1 MRFIIIIVLAA
12 FVAFGHSTSTF
23 GDEIWLGGNQSN
35 SVGIFDESTSALI
48 GEIPLGDEI
57 EDVDFSA
64 DGKTA
69 FATPAFSGSDLVK
82 VIDADTRQV
91 TGDID
96 IGSSVGFT
104 FDVQIERRPNSSRLY
119 LGNCSRRNELL
130 IIDGDTA
137 TAIDLDPNTSGLQGI
152 ALPSAPWKMAFSPN
166 GNFAYATQC
175 DSPGA
180 ILKIDLQQNLF
191 VKTIPSQL
199 SFVNS
204 VAVSDD
210 GTLAVVAGD
219 ADKMGIIDLA
229 TDAEVGVYQYQFGD
243 FTDGVAIDK
252 ARQRA
257 YVLNNAGDDATVLG
271 IDISDPTNPTLSST
285 ALLNDSGKI
294 GYFGHSLRR
303 IGDLLY
309 ATLRYAADTFDSE
322 IVVVDVSVE
331 PPQIL
336 RRESFGVDAF
346 SEVVRRP
353 TAATPADRD
362 GDGIPD
368 AGDNCPTVPNPN
380 QTDTNGD
387 GFGDACV
394 DPTVTIGAGA
404 SFGSNPVIGA
414 GTTISK
420 GVSVGNDA
428 HIGSNNTLDKNVT
441 AGDNLTIGDGTT
453 IDQGTT
459 LGNDVTIGSNVFIGK
474 NVVIGSG
481 VVIGD
486 NTIIGKS
493 VIVGDNAHLGVS
505 VSVGSSA
512 KIAASAVVPDG
523 TSIGSK
529 KTFP

>member
-1 MRFIIIIVLAA
+1 MRFITKIVLAA
-12 FVAFGHSTSTF
+12 LVAFGHSTSTLA
-23 GDEIWLGGNQSN
+23 DEIWLGGNESN

-48 GEIPLGDEI
+48 DEIPLGDGI

-69 FATPAFSGSDLVK
+69 FATPALNGSSVLK
-82 VIDADTRQV
+82 VINADTRQV

-96 IGSSVGFT
+96 IGFSV
-104 FDVQIERRPNSSRLY
+104 DVQIERRPNSSLLY
-119 LGNCSRRNELL
+119 LGNCGQRNELL
-130 IIDGDTA
+130 IIDGNTA
-137 TAIDLDPNTSGLQGI
+137 TATDLDPNTPGIQGI
-152 ALPSAPWKMAFSPN
+152 AVPNPPWKMAFTAD
-166 GNFAYATQC
+166 GHFAYATQC
-175 DSPGA
+175 AFPGA
-180 ILKIDLQQNLF
+180 ILKIDLQQNTF
-191 VKTIPSQL
+191 VTAIPSQL
-199 SFVNS
+199 SIVNS

-219 ADKMGIIDLA
+219 DDRTGIIDLA
-229 TDAEVGVYQYQFGD
+229 TGAEVAVHLFGTG
-243 FTDGVAIDK
+243 FNDGVAIDK

-257 YVLNNAGDDATVLG
+257 YVLNNTGGTATVLV
-271 IDISDPTNPTLSST
+271 IDISDPKNPTLSST
-285 ALLNDSGKI
+285 AVLNDPLKTGDYE
-294 GYFGHSLRR
+294 GLSLRR

-309 ATLRYAADTFDSE
+309 ATLYLAAGTFDSE

-331 PPQIL
+331 PPQVL

-353 TAATPADRD
+353 TAATPSDTD

-368 AGDNCPTVPNPN
+368 GSDNCPTVANPN

-394 DPTVTIGAGA
+394 DPTVTIAAG
-404 SFGSNPVIGA
+404 SRIGSNPVIGA
-414 GTTISK
+414 GTRISK
-420 GVSVGNDA
+420 GVSIGNDA

-441 AGDNLTIGDGTT
+441 AGDNLTIGNGTT
-453 IDQGTT
+453 ISQATT
-459 LGNDVTIGSNVFIGK
+459 LGNNVTIGSNVSIGN

-481 VVIGD
+481 VVIGS
-486 NTIIGKS
+486 NTIIAKS
-493 VIVGDNAHLGVS
+493 VIIGNNAQIGMNVS
-505 VSVGSSA
+505 IGSSA
-512 KIAASAVVPDG
+512 KIAAGAVVPNG

>member
-1 MRFIIIIVLAA
+1 MRFIIKIVLATV
-12 FVAFGHSTSTF
+12 VAFGHSTSTLA
-23 GDEIWLGGNQSN
+23 DEIWLGGNESN
-35 SVGIFDESTSALI
+35 SAGIFDESTSALI
-48 GEIPLGDEI
+48 KEIPLGNGI

-69 FATPAFSGSDLVK
+69 FATPALSGGSLVK
-82 VIDADTRQV
+82 VINADTRQV
-91 TGDID
+91 TGNID
-96 IGSSVGFT
+96 IGFS
-104 FDVQIERRPNSSRLY
+104 FDVQIERRPNSSLLY
-119 LGNCSRRNELL
+119 LGNCGPRNELL
-130 IIDGDTA
+130 MIDGNTA
-137 TAIDLDPNTSGLQGI
+137 TAIDLDPNTQGLQGI
-152 ALPSAPWKMAFSPN
+152 ALPSAPWKMAFSPD
-166 GNFAYATQC
+166 GRFAYATDC
-175 DSPGA
+175 SSFSGNL
-180 ILKIDLQQNLF
+180 LKIDLAQNVF
-191 VKTIPSQL
+191 VKSIPSQL

-219 ADKMGIIDLA
+219 ADKIGIIDL
-229 TDAEVGVYQYQFGD
+229 TKDAEVGMYQHQFGD

-309 ATLRYAADTFDSE
+309 ATLRNAAGTFDSE
-322 IVVVDVSVE
+322 IVVLDVSVE
-331 PPQIL
+331 PPQVL
-336 RRESFGVDAF
+336 RREAFGVDAF

-353 TAATPADRD
+353 TAATPSDTD
-362 GDGIPD
+362 GDGVPD
-368 AGDNCPTVPNPN
+368 GSDNCPTVANPN
-380 QTDTNGD
+380 QTDINGD

-394 DPTVTIGAGA
+394 DPTVTIAAG
-404 SFGSNPVIGA
+404 SRIGSNPVIGA
-414 GTTISK
+414 GTRISK
-420 GVSVGNDA
+420 GVSIGNNA

-441 AGDNLTIGDGTT
+441 AGDNLTIGNGT
-453 IDQGTT
+453 IINQGTT
-459 LGNDVTIGSNVFIGK
+459 LGNNVTIGSNVFIGN

-493 VIVGDNAHLGVS
+493 VIVGDNAHIGVS
-505 VSVGSSA
+505 VSIGSSA
-512 KIAASAVVPDG
+512 KVAAGAVVPNG